1 MHTSKPKDTNG
12 ASGAPSPEATGSV
25 SGEKKRAARLNAE
38 NALLARII
46 IDGGGELLDVAE
58 RRGLTPADFGFPITA
73 AIFNAIQKLRR
84 AEKSIDARA
93 VCEELIRAGVDRG
106 WARFNTA
113 IVLSK
118 KTRRSAALRALDA
131 IKPPHL
137 PPTIEAQT
145 AALAEIIEADD
156 RALRFA
162 AELRDARA
170 AEAKAREELEQ
181 LRARV
186 KAAEADAAEAR
197 REERAAR
204 NEAASETRTLR
215 AVCARLAA
223 AEKEIEERRRV
234 EAVQAR
240 CAEAL
245 TAENARLTA
254 ELSRLMAFVPEE
266 ALTDRHPTTTEKIE
280 R

>member
-1 MHTSKPKDTNG
+1 MANEGKNLRKLGLAEVFFMHTSKPKDTNG

-25 SGEKKRAARLNAE
+25 SGEKKRVARLNAE
-38 NALLARII
+38 CALLARII
-46 IDGGGELLDVAE
+46 IDGGGELLDAAE
-58 RRGLTPADFGFPITA
+58 RRALTPADFFFPMPA

-84 AEKSIDARA
+84 AEKNIAVAA
-93 VCEELIRAGVDRG
+93 VCEELIRAGSDRG
-106 WARFNTA
+106 WAKFNIG
-113 IVLSK
+113 IVLQK

-145 AALAEIIEADD
+145 AAPADITEADD

-162 AELRDARA
+162 AELRAARA
-170 AEAKAREELEQ
+170 AAEKARNELEQ

-186 KAAEADAAEAR
+186 K
-197 REERAAR
+197 
-204 NEAASETRTLR
+204 
-215 AVCARLAA
+215 
-223 AEKEIEERRRV
+223 
-234 EAVQAR
+234 
-240 CAEAL
+240 AL

-266 ALTDRHPTTTEKIE
+266 ALTDAQPTITEKTDAQE
-280 R
+280 HS

>member
-12 ASGAPSPEATGSV
+12 ASGAPSPEATGSGA
-25 SGEKKRAARLNAE
+25 GEKKRAARLNA
-38 NALLARII
+38 
-46 IDGGGELLDVAE
+46 
-58 RRGLTPADFGFPITA
+58 
-73 AIFNAIQKLRR
+73 
-84 AEKSIDARA
+84 
-93 VCEELIRAGVDRG
+93 
-106 WARFNTA
+106 
-113 IVLSK
+113 
-118 KTRRSAALRALDA
+118 LRALNA

-137 PPTIEAQT
+137 PPTIEAQ
-145 AALAEIIEADD
+145 AAAPAEIIEADD

-204 NEAASETRTLR
+204 NDAASETRTLR

-223 AEKEIEERRRV
+223 AEKELEERRRV
-234 EAVQAR
+234 EAVQTRA
-240 CAEAL
+240 AEAL

>member
-1 MHTSKPKDTNG
+1 MMTTS
-12 ASGAPSPEATGSV
+12 
-25 SGEKKRAARLNAE
+25 
-38 NALLARII
+38 
-46 IDGGGELLDVAE
+46 
-58 RRGLTPADFGFPITA
+58 PA
-73 AIFNAIQKLRR
+73 
-84 AEKSIDARA
+84 
-93 VCEELIRAGVDRG
+93 
-106 WARFNTA
+106 
-113 IVLSK
+113 
-118 KTRRSAALRALDA
+118 
-131 IKPPHL
+131 
-137 PPTIEAQT
+137 
-145 AALAEIIEADD
+145 
-156 RALRFA
+156 
-162 AELRDARA
+162 
-170 AEAKAREELEQ
+170 AKAQNELDQ

-223 AEKEIEERRRV
+223 AEKELEERRRV

-266 ALTDRHPTTTEKIE
+266 VLTDAQPTITEKTDA
-280 R
+280 